1 MHATMEIKTWNPVL
15 VQIADNT
22 TEPTQLESNQNI
34 KKANFSEI
42 PIPT

>member
-1 MHATMEIKTWNPVL
+1 MQASMEIKTWNPVYL
-15 VQIADNT
+15 QIADNT

-34 KKANFSEI
+34 KKVNYNEF